1 VIPVDAQHKGCE
13 SHVLHPDLVP
23 WQRKDGPDEW
33 TAVYEIN
40 GVSLANGDPE
50 QEGVYSS
57 TELLANADACGSGD
71 PLIAEMRRDFGGRV
85 VG

>member
-1 VIPVDAQHKGCE
+1 MDAQHQGCE

-23 WQRKDGPDEW
+23 WQRKDGPNEW

-40 GVSLANGDPE
+40 GVDVANGDPA
-50 QEGVYSS
+50 QEGVWGS
-57 TELLANADACGSGD
+57 TELLANAEACAGGD
-71 PLIAEMRRDFGGRV
+71 PLIAEMRKTWNARV

>member
-1 VIPVDAQHKGCE
+1 MDSQRTGCE

-23 WQRKDGPDEW
+23 WQRKDGPNEF

-40 GVSLANGDPE
+40 GVNLANGDPE
-50 QEGVYSS
+50 QEGVYGSK
-57 TELLANADACGSGD
+57 ELLVNSNACASGD
-71 PLIAEMRRDFGGRV
+71 EFIAEMRKDFGGRI